1 MPYKLTGVV
10 VVVVVGEHINNFVS
24 FCVPICTEEVIIII
38 LPSLHSYMNLM
49 GFVDAQFPPLVCATD
64 SAVKGQQDVAE
75 DYSTFNY
82 WREPLSVELPFE
94 LPELSL

>member
-1 MPYKLTGVV
+1 MRAHLQASMYPFYL
-10 VVVVVGEHINNFVS
+10 
-24 FCVPICTEEVIIII
+24 
-38 LPSLHSYMNLM
+38 LLYLHSYMNLM
-49 GFVDAQFPPLVCATD
+49 GFVDAQFPPLSCATD
-64 SAVKGQQDVAE
+64 STVKGQQDIAE